1 MLVVLTTDL
10 FLRRA
15 DKWLLTPITV
25 IGLVGSAVGL
35 VVAGVLA
42 QHFGHIGPG
51 IAVVAVGPLALA
63 VILLAAYPET
73 ARRELEEINPE
84 DLPPD

>member
-1 MLVVLTTDL
+1 VYGPEL
-10 FLRRA
+10 FPTSLRGRA
-15 DKWLLTPITV
+15 NGAITV